1 MIKFWTLVC
10 VLGYS
15 AAVVFGFPA
24 SEQQQGAAQPAQD
37 SSSILESGVDKV
49 YRFIQGC
56 GDKPMSL
63 CMKMRALTFVDNA
76 VRGDQI
82 NLIDGVSFVR
92 AETNE
97 ADRTLHGRAL
107 SEEELDS
114 SLPANSDD
122 KNNQVENL
130 LVDRVARFLESH
142 TLQFKVPDSSISEF
156 RETVNEGKRIKNIH
170 AYIKLVP

>member
-1 MIKFWTLVC
+1 MKFWTLVC
-10 VLGYS
+10 VLGCS
-15 AAVVFGFPA
+15 AVALGAPA
-24 SEQQQGAAQPAQD
+24 APEQQPESG
-37 SSSILESGVDKV
+37 SLLESGVEKV
-49 YRFIQGC
+49 YKFIQGC
-56 GDKPMSL
+56 GNKDMSL
-63 CMKMRALTFVDNA
+63 CIKMRALTFVDNA

-97 ADRTLHGRAL
+97 ADRTLNGRAL
-107 SEEELDS
+107 SEDELDA

-122 KNNQVENL
+122 RNSQVENL

-156 RETVNEGKRIKNIH
+156 RQTVDEGKK
-170 AYIKLVP
+170 